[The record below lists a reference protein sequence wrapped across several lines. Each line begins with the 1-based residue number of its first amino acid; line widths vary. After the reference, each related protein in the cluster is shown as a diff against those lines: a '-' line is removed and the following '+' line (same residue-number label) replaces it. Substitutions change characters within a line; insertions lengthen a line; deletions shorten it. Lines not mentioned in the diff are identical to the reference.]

1 MENRLGSGGG
11 ITETG
16 TGTAMD
22 DMEDSLFEG
31 MVLFDPSSS
40 SSSQLPVKSPLDD
53 DNKHD
58 DVVELRNH
66 GEISQQPPQ
75 SPTPAATTTTGASF
89 EPLDENLFSDL
100 TLVQPQSQDDVSSSL
115 DHPPLSPSSSSS
127 SRSTTDFATTLASP
141 SQTSTTITSTSV
153 SSSRGAA
160 PLARS
165 LSSQNSSTRKK
176 KRAGIRIG
184 YGRAAQSQ
192 DSNVDVD
199 DIQPQLRLR
208 SHSTSPSPSPSPF
221 PSPSLSSASS
231 LPVVAEEKCEPGEE
245 RQQIVPDSEISSD
258 LTVAATATSV
268 AEEQIEI
275 NEATPNLESVELT
288 LKNIPQEKEEENT
301 QVQSRENSMESRYD
315 QIKTQIADK
324 LNYAQQAVASVS
336 AKRKDFIRKRRKA
349 AEELNLASAKHKE
362 MEKELEEA
370 VESEDFETA
379 ERVSDSLA
387 AAERNK
393 ELLSIALR
401 DAEADC
407 DAIDS
412 KVQEALEMQIVAE
425 EECAALLESFAVDA
439 DHDADAVI
447 SNAESKTSE
456 EMEKWLSLSEALEVK
471 KMEVEIE
478 SHVLSGAC
486 LVLDDSIE
494 HAVKDDREESEL
506 LHKKK
511 NMLAEELQELLALV
525 KQKEAEIAENDSK
538 IEKVE
543 KRMADVV
550 SSFQEAQSNI
560 HSKSE
565 NLQLGLSQL
574 ELDSDALSRKKKEI
588 DDYFLQEEARGSK
601 IRELGRNSADEAGMY
616 KEVVNLR
623 RSLVQFI
630 SKSWEDKAR
639 LARTEQKLFDDV
651 QMLKQDISAVRA
663 SLQDLSST
671 KSGTQQAIESSKQR
685 LLFIEKRVPE
695 LESEKRVAATARNF
709 KEAARIANEAKT
721 LYVEKESLQTKI
733 EEAMSELKKIE
744 DDINDNVNRL
754 QEKEENVSSM
764 EKELEMVRY
773 QRLLLL
779 AGAATAE
786 RSAAIEFGD
795 LQEADILLKEAEA
808 ADSEARKIQPT
819 SKVKEEESDI
829 VPKPFISMELVAT
842 LDKKQLAELAASTQM
857 AAP

>member
-1 MENRLGSGGG
+1 
-11 ITETG
+11 
-16 TGTAMD
+16 MD

-40 SSSQLPVKSPLDD
+40 SSQLPVKSALDD
-53 DNKHD
+53 NNKHD
-58 DVVELRNH
+58 DSIQLRNH

-75 SPTPAATTTTGASF
+75 SPTPAAITTTGASF

-100 TLVQPQSQDDVSSSL
+100 TLFQPQSQDDVSSTL

-127 SRSTTDFATTLASP
+127 SRSTTDVATTFASP
-141 SQTSTTITSTSV
+141 SQTSATITSTSV
-153 SSSRGAA
+153 SNSRGAA

-184 YGRAAQSQ
+184 YGRTTQTQ
-192 DSNVDVD
+192 DANVDVD
-199 DIQPQLRLR
+199 DMQPQLRLP
-208 SHSTSPSPSPSPF
+208 SHSTTTSPS

-231 LPVVAEEKCEPGEE
+231 LPVVIAEEKDEPGEQK
-245 RQQIVPDSEISSD
+245 QQIIPDSEISSD
-258 LTVAATATSV
+258 LTAAATST
-268 AEEQIEI
+268 AEEQIKI
-275 NEATPNLESVELT
+275 NEVIPNSESVELT
-288 LKNIPQEKEEENT
+288 PKNIPQEEEEEEKEKK

-315 QIKTQIADK
+315 QIKAQIADK
-324 LNYAQQAVASVS
+324 LNCAQQAVASVS

-349 AEELNLASAKHKE
+349 EEELNLASAKHKE

-387 AAERNK
+387 AAEKNK

-401 DAEADC
+401 DAESNC
-407 DAIDS
+407 DAIDA
-412 KVQEALEMQIVAE
+412 KMQEALELQIVAE
-425 EECAALLESFAVDA
+425 EECAALLESFAMDA

-447 SNAESKTSE
+447 SNAKSKTSE
-456 EMEKWLSLSEALEVK
+456 ELEKWLSLSEALEVK

-486 LVLDDSIE
+486 LMLDDSIE

-525 KQKEAEIAENDSK
+525 KQKEAVIAENDSK

-560 HSKSE
+560 HSKSD

-574 ELDSDALSRKKKEI
+574 QLDSDALSRKKEEI

-601 IRELGRNSADEAGMY
+601 VRELGRISAAEAGMY
-616 KEVVNLR
+616 QEVVNLR

-651 QMLKQDISAVRA
+651 QMLRQDISAVRA

-733 EEAMSELKKIE
+733 DEVVSELKKIE
-744 DDINDNVNRL
+744 DDINHNVNRL
-754 QEKEENVSSM
+754 QEKEENISSM

-779 AGAATAE
+779 AGTATAE
-786 RSAAIEFGD
+786 RSAAIELGD

-819 SKVKEEESDI
+819 SKVEEEEFDT
-829 VPKPFISMELVAT
+829 VPKSFISMELVAT
-842 LDKKQLAELAASTQM
+842 LDRNQLAELAASTQM
-857 AAP
+857 AEP

>member
-1 MENRLGSGGG
+1 
-11 ITETG
+11 
-16 TGTAMD
+16 MD

-40 SSSQLPVKSPLDD
+40 SSSSQLPVKSPPDD

-100 TLVQPQSQDDVSSSL
+100 TLVQPQYQDDASSSL

-127 SRSTTDFATTLASP
+127 SRSTTDVATTFASP
-141 SQTSTTITSTSV
+141 SQTSNTITSTSV
-153 SSSRGAA
+153 SSSSSSNRGAA

-176 KRAGIRIG
+176 KRAGLRIG

-192 DSNVDVD
+192 DANVDVD
-199 DIQPQLRLR
+199 DMQPQLRLP
-208 SHSTSPSPSPSPF
+208 SHSTTPSPS

-231 LPVVAEEKCEPGEE
+231 LPAVIAEEKGEPGEE
-245 RQQIVPDSEISSD
+245 KQQIVPDSEITSD
-258 LTVAATATSV
+258 LTVAAAAAAATSA
-268 AEEQIEI
+268 AEEQIKI
-275 NEATPNLESVELT
+275 NEAIPHSESVELT
-288 LKNIPQEKEEENT
+288 LKNIPQEEEEEKT

-315 QIKTQIADK
+315 QIKIQIADK
-324 LNYAQQAVASVS
+324 LNCAHQAVAAVS
-336 AKRKDFIRKRRKA
+336 AKRKDLIRKRRKA
-349 AEELNLASAKHKE
+349 EEELNLASAKHKE

-387 AAERNK
+387 AAEKNK
-393 ELLSIALR
+393 EFLSIALR

-412 KVQEALEMQIVAE
+412 KMQEALELQIVAE
-425 EECAALLESFAVDA
+425 EECAALLKSFAVDA

-560 HSKSE
+560 HSKSN

-601 IRELGRNSADEAGMY
+601 IRELGRISADEAGMY
-616 KEVVNLR
+616 QEVVNLR
-623 RSLVQFI
+623 RNLVQFI

-639 LARTEQKLFDDV
+639 LATTEQKLFDDV

-733 EEAMSELKKIE
+733 DEAISELKKIE
-744 DDINDNVNRL
+744 DDIKHNVNRL
-754 QEKEENVSSM
+754 QEKEENISSM

-786 RSAAIEFGD
+786 RSAAIELGD

-819 SKVKEEESDI
+819 SKVKEEEFDTIS
-829 VPKPFISMELVAT
+829 KPFISMELVAT
-842 LDKKQLAELAASTQM
+842 LDKNQLAELAASTQM

>member
-1 MENRLGSGGG
+1 
-11 ITETG
+11 
-16 TGTAMD
+16 MD

-40 SSSQLPVKSPLDD
+40 SSSSQLPLKSPLDD

-115 DHPPLSPSSSSS
+115 DHPPISPSSSSS
-127 SRSTTDFATTLASP
+127 SRSTTDVATTFASP
-141 SQTSTTITSTSV
+141 SQTSNAITSTSV
-153 SSSRGAA
+153 SISRGAA
-160 PLARS
+160 APIARS

-176 KRAGIRIG
+176 KRAGLRIG

-192 DSNVDVD
+192 DANVDVD
-199 DIQPQLRLR
+199 DMQPQLRLP
-208 SHSTSPSPSPSPF
+208 SHSTTPSSSPSPSPS
-221 PSPSLSSASS
+221 LSAASS
-231 LPVVAEEKCEPGEE
+231 LPVVVAEEKDEPGEE
-245 RQQIVPDSEISSD
+245 KQQIVPDSEIRSD
-258 LTVAATATSV
+258 LTIAV
-268 AEEQIEI
+268 EEQIKVS
-275 NEATPNLESVELT
+275 EAIPNSESVEMT
-288 LKNIPQEKEEENT
+288 LKSIPQEEEENT

-315 QIKTQIADK
+315 QIKTEIADK
-324 LNYAQQAVASVS
+324 LNCARKAVAAVS
-336 AKRKDFIRKRRKA
+336 AKRKEFIRKRRKA
-349 AEELNLASAKHKE
+349 EEELNLVSAKHKE

-412 KVQEALEMQIVAE
+412 KMQEALEMQIVAE

-494 HAVKDDREESEL
+494 HAVKEDREESEL

-525 KQKEAEIAENDSK
+525 KKKEAEIAENDSK

-560 HSKSE
+560 HSKSG
-565 NLQLGLSQL
+565 NLQLSLSQL

-601 IRELGRNSADEAGMY
+601 IRELGRISADEAGMY
-616 KEVVNLR
+616 QEVVNLR
-623 RSLVQFI
+623 RNLVQFI

-639 LARTEQKLFDDV
+639 LATTEQKLFDDV
-651 QMLKQDISAVRA
+651 QMLKQDVSAVRA

-721 LYVEKESLQTKI
+721 LYVEKESLQIKI
-733 EEAMSELKKIE
+733 DESTSELKKIE
-744 DDINDNVNRL
+744 DDINHNVNRL
-754 QEKEENVSSM
+754 QEKEENISSM

-786 RSAAIEFGD
+786 RSAAIELGD

-819 SKVKEEESDI
+819 SKVTDEGFDT

-842 LDKKQLAELAASTQM
+842 LDKNQLAELAASTQM